1 MAGWILINYVPF
13 FMLVGLIAVG
23 LFTQWWVAV
32 LMLYLL
38 PPLLAR
44 TIIVFAG
51 EPQIKERVPSRG
63 SYVWW
68 ITTQLQVPFMRFGF
82 LEEILR
88 MVPGLYSGW
97 LRLWGAK
104 VGAFV
109 FWSPTS
115 LIADR
120 PFVQIGDRVV
130 FGYGAKVSSHLLV
143 KEKRG
148 NGFSLVFA
156 APKIGDG
163 VILGTLSAVAPGA
176 EIEAGE
182 TLTAASALPPFH
194 KIKGKKIYN
203 PSGIETTTSLIVTHE
218 EA

>member
-1 MAGWILINYVPF
+1 
-13 FMLVGLIAVG
+13 MLVGLLAVG
-23 LFTQWWVAV
+23 LITQWWVAV

-109 FWSPTS
+109 FWSPTT

-130 FGYGAKVSSHLLV
+130 FGYGSKVSSHLLV
-143 KEKRG
+143 KDKRG
-148 NGFSLVFA
+148 EGFSLVFA

-176 EIEAGE
+176 EISAGE
-182 TLTAASALPPFH
+182 TLTAASALAPFH
-194 KIKGKKIYN
+194 KIKGKKIYD